1 MDGTCTYSATKASSV
16 GVATFTKTAINSV
29 AALQA
34 ATYQQPVSVSIA
46 ASTNYFQSYTSGV
59 LTSVALCGTAIDH
72 AVLTTG
78 YGSLNGVNYF
88 IVRNSW
94 SASWGN

>member
-46 ASTNYFQSYTSGV
+46 ASTVYFQSYTSGV
-59 LTSVALCGTAIDH
+59 LTNATACGTAIDH

-78 YGSLNGVNYF
+78 YGQLNGVNYF